1 MNHQPSPDSSILA
14 VLCDH
19 HTTARHPMPIA
30 DVARL
35 SGLDQPTFE
44 ATLQHLIR
52 QGLVSLQATIGA
64 APSIGLTELGQ
75 RLC

>member
-1 MNHQPSPDSSILA
+1 MNHQPSPDSRILG

-19 HTTARHPMPIA
+19 HTTAQNPMPIA

-44 ATLQHLIR
+44 AALEHLIR
-52 QGLVSLQATIGA
+52 QGLVSLHATIGA
-64 APSIGLTELGQ
+64 APSIGLTEFGQ
-75 RLC
+75 QVC

>member
-1 MNHQPSPDSSILA
+1 MNHQPSPDSSILG

-19 HTTARHPMPIA
+19 HTTARNPMPIA

-44 ATLQHLIR
+44 ATLEHLIR
-52 QGLVSLQATIGA
+52 QGIVSLHAMIGA
-64 APSIGLTELGQ
+64 APSIGLTEFGQ
-75 RLC
+75 RIC